1 MFPLSRDRLLI
12 ERGFGGTNNG
22 PRQEVIHSNGV
33 MSKGPAWHIGHG
45 CVIAVS
51 TVHSFFKLVST
62 ILPAQGSRQ
71 CAPTPQTLLSSSS
84 SDLGRT
90 SHRQKAHTTMF
101 FTSALQV
108 VFKTTGGRIWNKVGC
123 VWSAFKVCAA
133 GPEVH

>member
-1 MFPLSRDRLLI
+1 VFPLSRARLLI

-33 MSKGPAWHIGHG
+33 MSKGPAWHIGND

-51 TVHSFFKLVST
+51 TVHSFFNRFPLYSQRKVQNSVLQ
-62 ILPAQGSRQ
+62 LQA
-71 CAPTPQTLLSSSS
+71 LLISSSS

-133 GPEVH
+133 GPAVH